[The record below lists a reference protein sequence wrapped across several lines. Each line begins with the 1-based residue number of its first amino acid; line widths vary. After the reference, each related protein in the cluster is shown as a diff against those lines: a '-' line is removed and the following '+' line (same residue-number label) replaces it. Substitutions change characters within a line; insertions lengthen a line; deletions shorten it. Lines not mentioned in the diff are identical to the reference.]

1 MSEDQNNSQNGA
13 DESTVETQSLDTH
26 GTEIESLKKELDE
39 KTKQYLYLAAEFD
52 NYKRNAIK
60 ERSDLVKFGAE
71 RLARDLVGV
80 LDIFDSA
87 LHTELTA
94 ENLNS
99 FKTGVELTA
108 KELKS
113 VLERHGISEVASH
126 GQDFNPQFHEAL
138 GSEPTDKFKEGQISQ
153 ILRKAYKYHDRM
165 LRPGQVIVAR
175 PLDN

>member
-1 MSEDQNNSQNGA
+1 MSEEQNDSQNLNGDGA
-13 DESTVETQSLDTH
+13 PSAATPAPESNEH
-26 GTEIESLKKELDE
+26 EALKKELDE

-52 NYKRNAIK
+52 NYKRHAIK

-87 LHTELTA
+87 LATEITPESLA
-94 ENLNS
+94 S

-138 GSEPTDKFKEGQISQ
+138 GSEPTEKFKEGQISQ
-153 ILRKAYKYHDRM
+153 ILRKAYKFHDRM